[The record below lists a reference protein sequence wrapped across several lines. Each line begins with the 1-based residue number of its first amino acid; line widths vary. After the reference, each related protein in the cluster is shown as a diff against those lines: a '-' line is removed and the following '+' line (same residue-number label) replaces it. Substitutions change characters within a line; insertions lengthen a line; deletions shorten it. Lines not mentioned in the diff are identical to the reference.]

1 MRTREPRH
9 TTRREHAVNL
19 TAILRLLVS
28 AALVLPAALTRAQL
42 DEGAGT
48 VYAKDSY
55 PTQELVRQP
64 LTLSRGLVEVAAPV
78 RFELSKD
85 DDPRAANW
93 SLPASLDF
101 GVSDGLQVG
110 VFHSTGVCPGG
121 GGNDCADAYD
131 DVGGRVRIG
140 LLRSDPSGQLALEA
154 RVLAFDFSDVGWSAA
169 LGLHYK
175 HTLGP
180 SFAVVAGADWTTLLN
195 DRSDVAFTDAVAG
208 ALGLQIQI
216 FPGLSIFGNVGVDV
230 PFNENAGFDAKV
242 AGPVNAGIELA
253 PIHALAL
260 GADVLFSN
268 VVGEEDAASTGL
280 LPLERFNRGRE
291 LTLVNLGRADERFLT
306 VYARI
311 FL

>member
-1 MRTREPRH
+1 M
-9 TTRREHAVNL
+9 NL
-19 TAILRLLVS
+19 TAIMRLLVS
-28 AALVLPAALTRAQL
+28 AALVLAAALTRAEL

-110 VFHSTGVCPGG
+110 VFHSTGVCPGS
-121 GGNDCADAYD
+121 GGNDCSDAYD

-154 RVLAFDFSDVGWSAA
+154 RVLAFDFSDVSWSAA
-169 LGLHYK
+169 LGLQYK

-208 ALGLQIQI
+208 ALGLQSADL
-216 FPGLSIFGNVGVDV
+216 PGSLHLRQRRRGR
-230 PFNENAGFDAKV
+230 
-242 AGPVNAGIELA
+242 PVQRERRIRREGGRPGQRRDRAR

-268 VVGEEDAASTGL
+268 VVGAEDAASTGL

-291 LTLVNLGRADERFLT
+291 LTLVNLGRGDERFLT